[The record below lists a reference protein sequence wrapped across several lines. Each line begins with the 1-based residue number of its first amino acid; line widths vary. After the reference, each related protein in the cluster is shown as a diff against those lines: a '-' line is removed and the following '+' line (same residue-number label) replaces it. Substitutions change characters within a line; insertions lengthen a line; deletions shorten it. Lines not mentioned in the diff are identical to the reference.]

1 MRFKKSKPN
10 SLNQFG
16 IQLLSNSAS
25 FHCILVFCVAVSQE
39 ISCLI
44 RLFLRVLSL
53 QSRRGIL
60 WAVGISKKSMAN
72 CSMVCLNFRW
82 YLWKFLRRH
91 FVYFRISIH
100 LGKISPG
107 FNFLLLYVFVSVRSL
122 WSPNGVCN
130 PGMQAC
136 EVFSRFEKAHN
147 QIPTGM
153 EARSG
158 PGVGVASV
166 SSHKSR
172 KASKCCLAWPDFVT
186 WMW

>member
-1 MRFKKSKPN
+1 MLGMCFRKSKPN

-44 RLFLRVLSL
+44 RWFFRVLSL

-60 WAVGISKKSMAN
+60 WAVGISKKSMAD

-91 FVYFRISIH
+91 FVFFRISIN

-107 FNFLLLYVFVSVRSL
+107 FNFLLLYVFVSQSGVFGIQRGLQPWNAGL
-122 WSPNGVCN
+122 WGI
-130 PGMQAC
+130 
-136 EVFSRFEKAHN
+136 FE
-147 QIPTGM
+147 IWETP
-153 EARSG
+153 
-158 PGVGVASV
+158 
-166 SSHKSR
+166 
-172 KASKCCLAWPDFVT
+172 
-186 WMW
+186 